1 MERSFFNQDITLDKI
16 IVSVVSA
23 YAFLQLVFYFLNLP
37 SSILY
42 ALPSA
47 LVPLFFLLRASSK
60 GAFEFEQFSLLVML
74 GSVAVFVA
82 SVPFQPY
89 PDLYDHTKY
98 LLLYFFYFMGVNS
111 HLDSSMFALRQAKFL
126 LLGLPVILLGFY
138 WFVLGGSGYYFGSIA
153 FVANRNNLSGLIM
166 AIALVITITAG
177 QHGLSYLLIP
187 VLMLVGTLGGVVGMV
202 GAFALIA
209 IRKPTF
215 LIGALLVTAALTY
228 LALLVEWSFMDR
240 ISNAVLI
247 LWTMAQS
254 NFFDALVNMS
264 FEDASA
270 ITDGNYYDASVFWR
284 LKQWLDIVLMM
295 VAEPSKLWLGFGF
308 TASETL
314 TFSEKLPHNDWL
326 RVLFEGGIFSMALFA
341 TLVLTA
347 LKDTSRL
354 DQDSLVIALG
364 IFIFMLSENLLDNF
378 LLSFLVFFSLGLARQ
393 KAHLKTVA
401 SNTDDA
407 QQLSE

>member
-1 MERSFFNQDITLDKI
+1 
-16 IVSVVSA
+16 
-23 YAFLQLVFYFLNLP
+23 
-37 SSILY
+37 
-42 ALPSA
+42 
-47 LVPLFFLLRASSK
+47 
-60 GAFEFEQFSLLVML
+60 
-74 GSVAVFVA
+74 
-82 SVPFQPY
+82 
-89 PDLYDHTKY
+89 
-98 LLLYFFYFMGVNS
+98 
-111 HLDSSMFALRQAKFL
+111 
-126 LLGLPVILLGFY
+126 
-138 WFVLGGSGYYFGSIA
+138 
-153 FVANRNNLSGLIM
+153 
-166 AIALVITITAG
+166 
-177 QHGLSYLLIP
+177 
-187 VLMLVGTLGGVVGMV
+187 
-202 GAFALIA
+202 
-209 IRKPTF
+209 
-215 LIGALLVTAALTY
+215 
-228 LALLVEWSFMDR
+228 MDR

-270 ITDGNYYDASVFWR
+270 ITDGNVYDASVFWR

-354 DQDSLVIALG
+354 NQDSFVIALG
-364 IFIFMLSENLLDNF
+364 IFIFMLTENLLDNF

-393 KAHLKTVA
+393 KAHQPPVV
-401 SNTDDA
+401 SSSDDT
-407 QQLSE
+407 QQVTE